1 MVFKVGVTTRAF
13 PPRTERRPIRP
24 AFLAGG
30 SAGRYIIDCI
40 YNCIY
45 ILFMDRSRVV
55 DPKLADYFRGCLY
68 FTTGALFR
76 RIDRMATESFRIVGL
91 TPSHAF
97 LLMALAESPQQRS
110 TASRLAVAMTLDR
123 STVTRLV
130 QRLEDRGFVGRSR
143 EGRNTWIRI
152 EAAGMQLIPS
162 IHEAWAQ
169 LYVRYCEE
177 FGETEADALNQSI
190 ATAVSGETA

>member
-1 MVFKVGVTTRAF
+1 MNR
-13 PPRTERRPIRP
+13 
-24 AFLAGG
+24 
-30 SAGRYIIDCI
+30 
-40 YNCIY
+40 N
-45 ILFMDRSRVV
+45 RVV

-76 RIDRMATESFRIVGL
+76 RIDRMATESFRSVGL

-97 LLMALAESPQQRS
+97 LLMALAESQQQRS
-110 TASRLAVAMTLDR
+110 TASQLAAALTLDR

-152 EAAGMQLIPS
+152 EPAGLGLIPL
-162 IHEAWAQ
+162 IHEAWDDLYLRYSAELGEGQAESLSQ
-169 LYVRYCEE
+169 L
-177 FGETEADALNQSI
+177 I
-190 ATAVSGETA
+190 AAVIDGGGQPGLT

>member
-1 MVFKVGVTTRAF
+1 VFEVGVTKDRCH
-13 PPRTERRPIRP
+13 
-24 AFLAGG
+24 
-30 SAGRYIIDCI
+30 IDCI

-45 ILFMDRSRVV
+45 TSDMSRSRVF
-55 DPKLADYFRGCLY
+55 DPKLAEYFRGCLY

-76 RIDRMATESFRIVGL
+76 RIDRMAAESFRRVGL

-110 TASRLAVAMTLDR
+110 TASQLADAMTLDR

-130 QRLEDRGFVGRSR
+130 QRLEDRGLVRRSR

-152 EAAGMQLIPS
+152 EAAGLGLIPS
-162 IHEAWAQ
+162 IHEAWDD
-169 LYVRYCEE
+169 LYLRYCAEL
-177 FGETEADALNQSI
+177 GEGQAESLNQLI
-190 ATAVSGETA
+190 AAAIDGGGNPGLT

>member
-1 MVFKVGVTTRAF
+1 MVFEVGVTKD
-13 PPRTERRPIRP
+13 RRH
-24 AFLAGG
+24 
-30 SAGRYIIDCI
+30 IDCI

-45 ILFMDRSRVV
+45 SLLMNHNRGFDR
-55 DPKLADYFRGCLY
+55 KLAEYFRGCLY

-76 RIDRMATESFRIVGL
+76 RIDRMATESFRSVGL

-110 TASRLAVAMTLDR
+110 TASQLADAMTLDR

-130 QRLEDRGFVGRSR
+130 QRLEDRGFASRSR

-152 EAAGMQLIPS
+152 EAAGLGLIPS
-162 IHEAWAQ
+162 IQEAWDD
-169 LYVRYCEE
+169 LYLRYCAEL
-177 FGETEADALNQSI
+177 GEAEADDLSQRLAMAINGGR
-190 ATAVSGETA
+190 A